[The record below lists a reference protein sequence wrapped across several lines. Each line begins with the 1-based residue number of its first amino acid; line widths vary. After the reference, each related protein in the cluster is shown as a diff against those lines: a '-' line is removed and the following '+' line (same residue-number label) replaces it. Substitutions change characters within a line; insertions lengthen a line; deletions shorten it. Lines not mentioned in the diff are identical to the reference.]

1 MADEQEATANE
12 DRPLIYEDQRNEA
25 EQRSQRSID
34 ESLLSS
40 ADQRPKAT
48 TRNLVVLCIVFVE
61 LCERL
66 TFYGVAANLVFYC
79 SDVLKLP
86 SPLPSTIT
94 LAFQGEIMCIVRN
107 NVDWGPRV
115 RGIIFFYKISI
126 KYSPGGGGG
135 TPIHYLYRYVP
146 SNGVVIL
153 KLLI

>member
-48 TRNLVVLCIVFVE
+48 TRNLVVLCILFVE

-107 NVDWGPRV
+107 NDRLGTACPGYYFV
-115 RGIIFFYKISI
+115 YKISI

-135 TPIHYLYRYVP
+135 GYAPYITNTGMCRPTG
-146 SNGVVIL
+146 S
-153 KLLI
+153 